1 MKGFHRDVRLDGDD
15 VHNVSSLPSIHLLPV
30 MTSFVCH
37 IGSMAE
43 GLLRTPA
50 KLHCDKEEEEE
61 ADDDGQMKMKH

>member
-37 IGSMAE
+37 IDIIVE
-43 GLLRTPA
+43 GLLRAPA
-50 KLHCDKEEEEE
+50 KLHCDKEEE
-61 ADDDGQMKMKH
+61 DDDEDEQMKMKH